1 MITPELPVNEQERLK
16 ALRAYEVLDSIP
28 EKDYD
33 DITLLASEICQT
45 SISLITL
52 VDSDRQWFKSKQGLD
67 VAQTERE
74 YAFCAHAI
82 NAPREILIVPDSRKD
97 ARFAGNPLVTG
108 DPHVIF
114 YTGVPLLSSS
124 GHALGTLCVIDQ
136 QPKTLSEKQVLALTA
151 LANQVVK
158 LLELRKANRELE
170 KLRADLE
177 LRNKDLEQFAYV
189 VSHDIKSPLSS
200 IVLTGEMLR
209 ESLGDDLDEGND
221 QLFKVL
227 NRASYKIKNLVDGIL
242 TYYRG
247 EQALSEQMEIVR
259 LPQFLESIVE
269 HLKTGP
275 GCIIEYPADEI
286 ELFTNRTSL
295 EQILV
300 NLLQN
305 AIKYNDKEKI
315 TIRIGVRIDK
325 THYHFSIEDNGM
337 GIADADQEKIFKIF
351 TTLGQKDR
359 TGNTGTGIGL
369 STVKKLIERQGGTIL
384 VRSRLHEGTVF
395 EFSLPYEI
403 M

>member
-1 MITPELPVNEQERLK
+1 MKFRTRL
-16 ALRAYEVLDSIP
+16 
-28 EKDYD
+28 
-33 DITLLASEICQT
+33 
-45 SISLITL
+45 
-52 VDSDRQWFKSKQGLD
+52 
-67 VAQTERE
+67 VA
-74 YAFCAHAI
+74 
-82 NAPREILIVPDSRKD
+82 
-97 ARFAGNPLVTG
+97 
-108 DPHVIF
+108 
-114 YTGVPLLSSS
+114 
-124 GHALGTLCVIDQ
+124 
-136 QPKTLSEKQVLALTA
+136 TLSALTA

-158 LLELRKANRELE
+158 LLELRKTNRELE
-170 KLRADLE
+170 KLRTDLE

-209 ESLGDDLDEGND
+209 ESFGDDIDEGNE
-221 QLFKVL
+221 QLLKVL

-247 EQALSEQMEIVR
+247 EQALSEQREIVR
-259 LPQFLESIVE
+259 LPEFLESIIE

-275 GCIIEYPADEI
+275 GCTIDYPTEEI
-286 ELFTNRTSL
+286 EIFTNRTSL

-315 TIRIGVRIDK
+315 EIRIGLRIDK
-325 THYHFSIEDNGM
+325 TQYHFRIEDNGM

-359 TGNTGTGIGL
+359 AGNTGTGIGL

-395 EFSLPYEI
+395 EFSLPYE
-403 M
+403 MA